1 MDNIKEFNI
10 DPNEEVVE
18 TRKEKLNL
26 TGIYALIY
34 FVILVTI
41 ISVGTMYLNKLG
53 YMTSE
58 KLVPFTLSD
67 TAQVI
72 AAGELPIKKGS
83 TTPPVDIFA
92 YENPGTDVVEMGK
105 QLYAS
110 NCVSCHGETGEGN
123 GPAGASLNPPPRNFK
138 NMDNWKNGPTLEGLF
153 KTLQEGIPNT
163 GMASFA
169 NLLPEQRL
177 ALIFYVRT
185 FSPQFPPV
193 TRGDLQKLEDTYR
206 LSQGQKE
213 SNQIPLTMAMEKVL
227 AEYSG
232 MYEKINSTITKI
244 ENDNS
249 PGAQILKRISSD
261 ITSSVTALYADNS
274 WTSSES
280 TFIAFMSVNPVQ
292 KGFKARIDDFSS
304 EEWSTLFG
312 YLRSI
317 INNGQVEEIN
327 NENNEQKSE
336 SQDQPK

>member
-18 TRKEKLNL
+18 SRKEKLNL

-34 FVILVTI
+34 FIILVAI
-41 ISVGTMYLNKLG
+41 ISIGTMYLNKLG

-67 TAQVI
+67 TAKVVG
-72 AAGELPIKKGS
+72 AGELPIKKGS

-92 YENPGTDVVEMGK
+92 YENPGNDVVEMGK

-138 NMDNWKNGPTLEGLF
+138 NMDNWKNGPTLEGLY

-185 FSPQFPPV
+185 FSAQFPPV
-193 TRGDLQKLEDTYR
+193 TRGDLQKLEDTYH
-206 LSQGQKE
+206 LTQGQKE
-213 SNQIPLTMAMEKVL
+213 ANQMPVSMAIEKLL

-232 MYEKINSTITKI
+232 MYEKITETISRV
-244 ENDNS
+244 ESDNS
-249 PGAQILKRISSD
+249 PGAQTLKRVSSD
-261 ITSSVTALYADNS
+261 I
-274 WTSSES
+274 
-280 TFIAFMSVNPVQ
+280 
-292 KGFKARIDDFSS
+292 K
-304 EEWSTLFG
+304 
-312 YLRSI
+312 
-317 INNGQVEEIN
+317 
-327 NENNEQKSE
+327 
-336 SQDQPK
+336 

>member
-41 ISVGTMYLNKLG
+41 ISIGTMYLNKLG

-72 AAGELPIKKGS
+72 TAGELPIKKGS

-92 YENPGTDVVEMGK
+92 YENPGTDVIEMGK

-123 GPAGASLNPPPRNFK
+123 GPAGASLNPPPRNFT
-138 NMDNWKNGPTLEGLF
+138 NMDNWKNGATLEGLY
-153 KTLQEGIPNT
+153 KTMQEGIPNT

-193 TRGDLQKLEDTYR
+193 TRGDLQKLEDTYH

-213 SNQIPLTMAMEKVL
+213 SNQIPLMMAMEKVL

-232 MYEKINSTITKI
+232 MYEKINSTIAKV
-244 ENDNS
+244 EGDNS

-280 TFIAFMSVNPVQ
+280 TFIAFISINPVQ
-292 KGFKARIDDFSS
+292 KGFKTRIEDFSS

-312 YLRSI
+312 YLKSI
-317 INNGQVEEIN
+317 INNGQVEKIN

-336 SQDQPK
+336 GQDQPK